1 MRALRRGFAG
11 IGVLIGA
18 LGAAAATPIFAT
30 LLFAV
35 LGTAVAV
42 GLGVL
47 RTMRRRRLG

>member
-1 MRALRRGFAG
+1 MRVLRRGFAG
-11 IGVLIGA
+11 IGVLVGA

-30 LLFAV
+30 FLFAA

-47 RTMRRRRLG
+47 RAMRRRRIA